1 MRESCLQRTRHV
13 SLCEALDRV
22 LNTGVVA
29 LGEVTLSVADVDLIY
44 LGLQLV
50 VTSIESGR
58 ELAPPGAG
66 PQPGPASR
74 LRLPEAEPLNSGG
87 TPLPP
92 SDSRPRLMEEEAPSP
107 ASRQPPGAALPPPP
121 ADRTGR
127 LPTSAPVEERK
138 LLAAAAADS
147 DREKNGLGQLV
158 LTLIK
163 VLHELL
169 KRQALRRIEGGA
181 LTPAQVER
189 LGVTLM
195 NQAREIERLRTAFSL
210 AEEDLNL
217 DLGPLGKLL

>member
-1 MRESCLQRTRHV
+1 MRDFPPQRTRHI

-58 ELAPPGAG
+58 EPVPVNAG
-66 PQPGPASR
+66 PQLGPDSRGGPRLTPGEEMPAS
-74 LRLPEAEPLNSGG
+74 LAAKG
-87 TPLPP
+87 PP
-92 SDSRPRLMEEEAPSP
+92 S
-107 ASRQPPGAALPPPP
+107 AALPL
-121 ADRTGR
+121 ASEGRTGS
-127 LPTSAPVEERK
+127 LPGGGLGEKTE
-138 LLAAAAADS
+138 LLASAIAKADS
-147 DREKNGLGQLV
+147 NREKNGLGQLV
-158 LTLIK
+158 LTLMK

-169 KRQALRRIEGGA
+169 KRQALRRIQGGA
-181 LTPAQVER
+181 LTPAQIER

-195 NQAREIERLRTAFSL
+195 QQAREIERLRKDFGL
-210 AEEDLNL
+210 PEEDLNL

>member
-1 MRESCLQRTRHV
+1 MRDFCPQRTRHI

-58 ELAPPGAG
+58 ELAPANAG
-66 PQPGPASR
+66 PQPGP
-74 LRLPEAEPLNSGG
+74 
-87 TPLPP
+87 
-92 SDSRPRLMEEEAPSP
+92 DSRGGPRPMPGEEIP
-107 ASRQPPGAALPPPP
+107 ASQTATRPPIAA
-121 ADRTGR
+121 G
-127 LPTSAPVEERK
+127 
-138 LLAAAAADS
+138 ADS
-147 DREKNGLGQLV
+147 NREKNGLGQLV
-158 LTLIK
+158 LTLMK

-181 LTPAQVER
+181 LAPAQIER

-195 NQAREIERLRTAFSL
+195 NQAREIERLRNDFGL
-210 AEEDLNL
+210 PEEDLNL

>member
-1 MRESCLQRTRHV
+1 MREFCLQRTRHV

-58 ELAPPGAG
+58 ELAPASAG
-66 PQPGPASR
+66 PQPGP
-74 LRLPEAEPLNSGG
+74 
-87 TPLPP
+87 
-92 SDSRPRLMEEEAPSP
+92 DSRPRLMEEKP
-107 ASRQPPGAALPPPP
+107 AGPAALRPPNAALALPLAGQTDP
-121 ADRTGR
+121 VRCGALGEKTEPNASASADGN
-127 LPTSAPVEERK
+127 
-138 LLAAAAADS
+138 
-147 DREKNGLGQLV
+147 REKNGLGQLV
-158 LTLIK
+158 LTLMK

-169 KRQALRRIEGGA
+169 KRQALRRMEGGA

-195 NQAREIERLRTAFSL
+195 NQAREIERLRESFGL
-210 AEEDLNL
+210 PEEDLNL

>member
-1 MRESCLQRTRHV
+1 MREFLPQPTRHI

-58 ELAPPGAG
+58 ELAPAGAEPEPGPDSRGGPPLIAG
-66 PQPGPASR
+66 EERPARQPGK
-74 LRLPEAEPLNSGG
+74 
-87 TPLPP
+87 
-92 SDSRPRLMEEEAPSP
+92 
-107 ASRQPPGAALPPPP
+107 QPPGAALPLPP
-121 ADRTGR
+121 AGRTGS
-127 LPTSAPVEERK
+127 LPCGAPGEQTELMAGAPAR
-138 LLAAAAADS
+138 ADS
-147 DREKNGLGQLV
+147 NREKNGLGKLV
-158 LTLIK
+158 LTLMK
-163 VLHELL
+163 LLHELL
-169 KRQALRRIEGGA
+169 QRQALRRIESGA

-195 NQAREIERLRTAFSL
+195 NQAREIERLRKDFGL

>member
-1 MRESCLQRTRHV
+1 MREFCPQRTRHV
-13 SLCEALDRV
+13 SLCEALDKV

-58 ELAPPGAG
+58 DLAPANAG
-66 PQPGPASR
+66 PQLGPDSR
-74 LRLPEAEPLNSGG
+74 GGSRPMPREERPTSQAAER
-87 TPLPP
+87 PP
-92 SDSRPRLMEEEAPSP
+92 SD
-107 ASRQPPGAALPPPP
+107 LPPPLTDQAGLFP
-121 ADRTGR
+121 SGALGEKTELIGNAIADPNRQ
-127 LPTSAPVEERK
+127 
-138 LLAAAAADS
+138 
-147 DREKNGLGQLV
+147 KNGLGQLA
-158 LTLIK
+158 LTLMK

-181 LTPAQVER
+181 LTPAQIER

-195 NQAREIERLRTAFSL
+195 NQAWEIERLRKDFGL
-210 AEEDLNL
+210 AEGDLNL